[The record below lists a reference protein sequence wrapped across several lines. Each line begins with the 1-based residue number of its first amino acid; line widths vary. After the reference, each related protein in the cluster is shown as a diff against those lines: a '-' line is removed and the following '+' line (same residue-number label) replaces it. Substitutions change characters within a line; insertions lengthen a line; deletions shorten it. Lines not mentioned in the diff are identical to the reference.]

1 MALNS
6 IELENFRT
14 EIKKASEDLKLN
26 ELIFQT
32 EWIFDFPT
40 QSLNIGEVM
49 LQDSYNISVGWDGY
63 GIEDLNILEQQGFLK
78 KIFETEKDPITLEQI
93 IKYLII

>member
-1 MALNS
+1 
-6 IELENFRT
+6 
-14 EIKKASEDLKLN
+14 
-26 ELIFQT
+26 
-32 EWIFDFPT
+32 
-40 QSLNIGEVM
+40 M